1 MPQNIFEE
9 NGEVMCAGWAKKPY
23 FNFNKELSKQNKHIK
38 ESVSYFL
45 STGEVSLYIST
56 ENSGLDFYIK
66 IGPVFY

>member
-1 MPQNIFEE
+1 MQYEYTMPQNIFEE

-45 STGEVSLYIST
+45 STGEVSL
-56 ENSGLDFYIK
+56 
-66 IGPVFY
+66 

>member
-1 MPQNIFEE
+1 MQYEYTMPQNIFEE

-45 STGEVSLYIST
+45 REKFRFIFPQKTQVLIFT
-56 ENSGLDFYIK
+56 
-66 IGPVFY
+66 

>member
-1 MPQNIFEE
+1 MQYEYTMPQNIFEE

-45 STGEVSLYIST
+45 STGEFRFIFPQKT
-56 ENSGLDFYIK
+56 
-66 IGPVFY
+66 PVLIFT